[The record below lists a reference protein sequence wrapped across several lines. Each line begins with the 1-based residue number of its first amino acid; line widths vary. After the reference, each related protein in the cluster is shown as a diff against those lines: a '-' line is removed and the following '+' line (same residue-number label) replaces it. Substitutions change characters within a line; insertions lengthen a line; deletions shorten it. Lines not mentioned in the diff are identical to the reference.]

1 MATINV
7 QRFIDIQDEYNHYET
22 ALKEIKDGRKLSHWI
37 WYIFPQIK
45 GLGHSMMSKTYS
57 IDSLLEAKAYWEND
71 ILHARLKEI
80 TEALLSHTDDS
91 AEFIFGGLD
100 ARKVKSCMTLFNIVS
115 PNDIFKDV
123 LDSFYN
129 SAQCK
134 TTLSRVSAELQYYTD
149 KSAFE
154 RNGIN
159 KNMRG
164 FFEGSSHE
172 AQNITCEQ
180 TTATF
185 FDLLQRGD
193 SMQKLTAYYLWHKDF
208 TSVRINDVELGMTN
222 HIQMFV
228 SDCMEE
234 VKDKDTLAL
243 LNKLYVGGNDIQNV
257 FDAAKYFDD
266 ALTTLLSN
274 AFTREMVTIF
284 VKNNSLAK
292 PIVHTP
298 QREYHGVIRPEF
310 TPSKLSELKPDEVF
324 VFGSNLNGYHGGGA
338 ARAAMNKFGAEW
350 GKGVGL
356 QGQSYAIPTMQGGVE
371 TIQPYVDDF
380 IAFAKC
386 HEELFFYV
394 TRIGC
399 GIAGF
404 KDEDIAPLFA
414 AAQCVENICLPKS
427 FAEIVKPTFPKE
439 MRQMM
444 YGQMRTLV
452 DMLKAINKAKPII
465 DARDAMAEVHGV
477 LERNVRYGDEFA
489 FMAWR
494 TIRCVLGKYDHDGC
508 PIDFEKLE
516 KDMYDFHKGNGLLVE
531 DTLQD
536 VMYRYSACKMVKYI
550 QFLNE
555 FRRYKW
561 YVEISNDL
569 TSIPFSHC
577 SSNEPNYYFSFGQ
590 FPLYVLQS
598 ILRDEWKNIAPN
610 GILDNESLEDIMMG
624 RYQKALAE
632 YGICELI
639 RRSYGDVGC
648 HPDIQGPKI
657 YDVDEPIYG
666 PYFRIDGKHIEKGCS
681 DFRRYPFNS
690 QEFEMQFASELL
702 DKDENYIHVGEG
714 RWNEYYIPR
723 QDMTLPVY
731 SRIKGKLHFDTEEE
745 KLTFI
750 EQQRRNAR

>member
-71 ILHARLKEI
+71 ILHARLKET

-100 ARKVKSCMTLFNIVS
+100 ARKVKSCMTLFDVVS
-115 PNDIFKDV
+115 PHDIFENV
-123 LDSFYN
+123 LDTFYEGGR
-129 SAQCK
+129 CRR
-134 TTLSRVSAELQYYTD
+134 TLSKLKEETQEETDEQSDTSEAKRIYNEIARPAYTPN
-149 KSAFE
+149 
-154 RNGIN
+154 R
-159 KNMRG
+159 
-164 FFEGSSHE
+164 
-172 AQNITCEQ
+172 
-180 TTATF
+180 
-185 FDLLQRGD
+185 L
-193 SMQKLTAYYLWHKDF
+193 
-208 TSVRINDVELGMTN
+208 SV
-222 HIQMFV
+222 
-228 SDCMEE
+228 
-234 VKDKDTLAL
+234 
-243 LNKLYVGGNDIQNV
+243 
-257 FDAAKYFDD
+257 
-266 ALTTLLSN
+266 
-274 AFTREMVTIF
+274 
-284 VKNNSLAK
+284 
-292 PIVHTP
+292 
-298 QREYHGVIRPEF
+298 
-310 TPSKLSELKPDEVF
+310 LKPDEVF

-380 IAFAKC
+380 IAFAKR

-404 KDEDIAPLFA
+404 TDEDIAPLFA
-414 AAQCVENICLPKS
+414 AAQYVENICLPKS
-427 FAEIVKPTFPKE
+427 FAEIVKLTFPKE

-477 LERNVRYGDEFA
+477 LERNVRYSDEFA

-516 KDMYDFHKGNGLLVE
+516 KDMYDFHKGNGHLVE

-555 FRRYKW
+555 FRRYKS
-561 YVEISNDL
+561 YDEISNDL

-598 ILRDEWKNIAPN
+598 ILRDEWKNIAPH
-610 GILDNESLEDIMMG
+610 GILDNDSLEEIMMG

-657 YDVDEPIYG
+657 YDVDEPVYG
-666 PYFRIDGKHIEKGCS
+666 PYFRIDGKLLEKGCS
-681 DFRRYPFNS
+681 DFRRFPFNS
-690 QEFEMQFASELL
+690 QEFEMQFASGLL

-723 QDMTLPVY
+723 QDTTLPVY

-750 EQQRRNAR
+750 EQQGRNAR

>member
-7 QRFIDIQDEYNHYET
+7 QRFIDIQNEYNHYET
-22 ALKEIKDGRKLSHWI
+22 ALKEIRDGRKLSHWI

-57 IDSLLEAKAYWEND
+57 ISSLLEAKAYWEND

-100 ARKVKSCMTLFNIVS
+100 AMKVKSCMTLFDVVS
-115 PNDIFKDV
+115 PHDIFEKV
-123 LDSFYN
+123 LETFYEGGR
-129 SAQCK
+129 CRR
-134 TTLSRVSAELQYYTD
+134 TLSKLKDETQ
-149 KSAFE
+149 
-154 RNGIN
+154 
-159 KNMRG
+159 
-164 FFEGSSHE
+164 
-172 AQNITCEQ
+172 EQ
-180 TTATF
+180 TDEQYDTSEAK
-185 FDLLQRGD
+185 RIYNENARP
-193 SMQKLTAYYLWHKDF
+193 AY
-208 TSVRINDVELGMTN
+208 TPNRISV
-222 HIQMFV
+222 
-228 SDCMEE
+228 
-234 VKDKDTLAL
+234 
-243 LNKLYVGGNDIQNV
+243 
-257 FDAAKYFDD
+257 
-266 ALTTLLSN
+266 
-274 AFTREMVTIF
+274 
-284 VKNNSLAK
+284 
-292 PIVHTP
+292 
-298 QREYHGVIRPEF
+298 
-310 TPSKLSELKPDEVF
+310 LKPDEVF

-380 IAFAKC
+380 IAFAKR

-414 AAQCVENICLPKS
+414 AAQYVENICLPKS
-427 FAEIVKPTFPKE
+427 FAEIVKPSFPKE

-452 DMLKAINKAKPII
+452 DMLKVINKEKPII
-465 DARDAMAEVHGV
+465 DARDAMEEVRGV
-477 LERNVRYGDEFA
+477 LDRNVRYGDEFA

-494 TIRCVLGKYDHDGC
+494 TIRGVLYKYDYDGS
-508 PIDFEKLE
+508 PIDYEKLE

-555 FRRYKW
+555 FRRYKS
-561 YVEISNDL
+561 YDEISNDL
-569 TSIPFSHC
+569 TSITFSHC

-590 FPLYVLQS
+590 SPLYIFRYILQS
-598 ILRDEWKNIAPN
+598 EWKNIAPN
-610 GILDNESLEDIMMG
+610 GILDNESLENIMMG
-624 RYQKALAE
+624 RYQNALAE

-648 HPDIQGPKI
+648 DPDIQGPKI

-666 PYFRIDGKHIEKGCS
+666 PYFRIDGKHIEKGCG
-681 DFRRYPFNS
+681 DFPFNS

-750 EQQRRNAR
+750 EQQGRNAR